1 MLRIYSFFLLLLS
14 FGAIAQNAVIK
25 GKVFNSKNNEAIPF
39 ANVVIQGTTTGAT
52 TDIDGNYE
60 IKNLNPGLYNLEVS
74 YVGFKKKVI
83 FEVQATN
90 AKAAIVNIALEET
103 ATDLKTVEIT
113 GQGFN
118 KTEESPVS
126 LRTIGVAEIERNPGG
141 NRDISAVIRNFPGVA
156 STPAFRNDIIIRG
169 GAPNENRFYLDGV
182 EVPNI
187 NHFATQGS
195 SGGPVGLINV
205 NFIREVD
212 FYSGAFP
219 AARGNA
225 LSSVF
230 EFKQID
236 GNPDKLNTRLTV
248 GSSDFGATFDGPI
261 GKNANFIFSVR
272 RSYLQF
278 LFKAIGLP
286 FLPTYND
293 YQYKFKWK
301 LNDKNEISFIG
312 LGALDVFELNKSVN
326 DNITDPETL
335 ERNNYILGNIPINDQ
350 WNYTSGLVYKNYRDK
365 AFTTV
370 VLSRN
375 MLKNIAYKHEDN
387 DKNKPKTIDYY
398 STEEENK
405 FRIENT
411 SRNGSYKSNIGLNLE
426 TAEYKNSTNNLIPTP
441 IGVQRIQFSSS
452 LHFIKYGFFA
462 QLSRGFLGE
471 RLVLSAGL
479 RSDGNNYN
487 EHMAN
492 LFNQLSPRFSASY
505 SLTTKWSINANIGRY
520 YQLPAYTVMGYRDA
534 QGVLVNNKNL
544 KYIQSNHIVSG
555 LEYNTSTNARFTL
568 EGFYKTYANYP
579 FLLRDSISLA
589 NLGGDFGVIGNEPA
603 ISNSTGRSYGIEF
616 LAQQKLMKGFFGI
629 LAYTFVRSEFKDK
642 NGNYVPTAWD
652 SRHIVNLTA
661 GKKFKKNW
669 QVGVRGRFSGGAPF
683 TPYDVATSSLVQ
695 NWNVSGR
702 GVLDFNQLNTGRLPA
717 FHGMDLRIDK
727 EYFFNKWSLNLY
739 FDVQNVYNFQ
749 SELQPTLLLDR
760 DINGNPQILN
770 PNDPIEQ
777 QRYKTKVVK
786 NTTGTVLPSIGIIL
800 DF

>member
-1 MLRIYSFFLLLLS
+1 
-14 FGAIAQNAVIK
+14 
-25 GKVFNSKNNEAIPF
+25 
-39 ANVVIQGTTTGAT
+39 
-52 TDIDGNYE
+52 
-60 IKNLNPGLYNLEVS
+60 
-74 YVGFKKKVI
+74 
-83 FEVQATN
+83 QATN
-90 AKAAIVNIALEET
+90 AKAAVVNIGLEET

-301 LNDKNEISFIG
+301 LNEKNELSFIG

-326 DNITDPETL
+326 DNITNPETL

-370 VLSRN
+370 VFSRN

-387 DKNKPKTIDYY
+387 DKNKAKILDYN
-398 STEEENK
+398 SSEEENK

-411 SRNGSYKSNIGLNLE
+411 SRNGSYKSNLGINIE
-426 TAEYKNSTNNLIPTP
+426 TAEYRNSTDNLIPTP
-441 IGVQRIQFSSS
+441 LGVQRVQFSSS
-452 LHFIKYGFFA
+452 LNFIKYGFFS
-462 QLSRGFLGE
+462 QISRGFLGE
-471 RLVLSAGL
+471 RLILSAGL

-487 EHMAN
+487 AHMAN
-492 LFNQLSPRFSASY
+492 LLNQLSPRFSVSY
-505 SLTTKWSINANIGRY
+505 SLTTKISINANIGRY
-520 YQLPAYTVMGYRDA
+520 YQLPAYTVMGYRDT
-534 QGVLVNNKNL
+534 QG
-544 KYIQSNHIVSG
+544 
-555 LEYNTSTNARFTL
+555 
-568 EGFYKTYANYP
+568 
-579 FLLRDSISLA
+579 
-589 NLGGDFGVIGNEPA
+589 
-603 ISNSTGRSYGIEF
+603 
-616 LAQQKLMKGFFGI
+616 
-629 LAYTFVRSEFKDK
+629 
-642 NGNYVPTAWD
+642 
-652 SRHIVNLTA
+652 
-661 GKKFKKNW
+661 
-669 QVGVRGRFSGGAPF
+669 
-683 TPYDVATSSLVQ
+683 
-695 NWNVSGR
+695 
-702 GVLDFNQLNTGRLPA
+702 
-717 FHGMDLRIDK
+717 
-727 EYFFNKWSLNLY
+727 
-739 FDVQNVYNFQ
+739 
-749 SELQPTLLLDR
+749 
-760 DINGNPQILN
+760 
-770 PNDPIEQ
+770 
-777 QRYKTKVVK
+777 
-786 NTTGTVLPSIGIIL
+786 
-800 DF
+800 